1 MNTLKD
7 YQNRGL
13 SLSKCITGLEHFELE
28 PYTLSPPL
36 LSRASQLSLSLKIMN
51 ATQNFKSGY
60 VSIIGAPNVGK
71 STLLNTILG
80 QKLAIVTPKPQTT
93 RNQIRGILT
102 TDTYQ
107 IIFVDTPGLMN
118 PKYRL
123 QSEMVK
129 TAYSALGDADVVL
142 FVVDATCPD
151 AEIEDTILKR
161 LKRTQ
166 QTTILVLNKVDIVE
180 KRMLLP
186 ILEAYSQ
193 KFEFAHI
200 IPTSALTADGVSVLL
215 EQIETYLPP
224 GPHYFPEDQLS
235 DLPER
240 FFIAETVREKIM
252 LMTKRE
258 IPYASAVIVEEFEKR
273 QTNKSDD
280 IIYIRAIVYAERQT
294 QKQIIIGKGGKL
306 IKRVGELARIDI
318 EKFLDT
324 RVFLELYVT
333 VKADWRRD
341 ARKLKELGGF
351 ADI

>member
-1 MNTLKD
+1 MD
-7 YQNRGL
+7 E
-13 SLSKCITGLEHFELE
+13 I
-28 PYTLSPPL
+28 
-36 LSRASQLSLSLKIMN
+36 
-51 ATQNFKSGY
+51 QNFKSGY
-60 VSIIGAPNVGK
+60 VSIIGAANVGK
-71 STLLNTILG
+71 STLLNAFLG

-102 TDTYQ
+102 TDTHQ

-142 FVVDATCPD
+142 FVVDVTRRD
-151 AEIEDTILKR
+151 SDIEDTILKR
-161 LKRTQ
+161 LKRVKSTA
-166 QTTILVLNKVDIVE
+166 ILVLNKVDLVE
-180 KRMLLP
+180 KRTLLP
-186 ILEAYSQ
+186 ILEDYNQ

-200 IPTSALTADGVSVLL
+200 IPISALTADGVPVLL
-215 EQIETYLPP
+215 EQIEGYLPL

-252 LMTKRE
+252 LLTQRE

-273 QTNKSDD
+273 QTKKAAE
-280 IIYIRAIVYAERQT
+280 ITYIRAIVYAERQT

-351 ADI
+351 MDM

>member
-1 MNTLKD
+1 MEAIQT
-7 YQNRGL
+7 
-13 SLSKCITGLEHFELE
+13 
-28 PYTLSPPL
+28 
-36 LSRASQLSLSLKIMN
+36 
-51 ATQNFKSGY
+51 FKSGY

-71 STLLNTILG
+71 STLLNAILG

-102 TDTYQ
+102 TDTHQ

-129 TAYSALGDADVVL
+129 TAYNALGDADVVL
-142 FVVDATCPD
+142 FMIDVTRRNAD
-151 AEIEDTILKR
+151 IEDTILKR
-161 LKRTQ
+161 LKRVKSTI
-166 QTTILVLNKVDIVE
+166 ILVLNKIDRVD
-180 KRMLLP
+180 KRILLP
-186 ILEAYSQ
+186 IFEDYSQ

-200 IPTSALTADGVSVLL
+200 IPISALTTDGIPLL
-215 EQIETYLPP
+215 LTQIENYLPL
-224 GPHYFPEDQLS
+224 GPHYFPEDQVS

-252 LMTKRE
+252 LKTQRE
-258 IPYASAVIVEEFEKR
+258 IPYASAVVIEVFEKR
-273 QTNKSDD
+273 QTKKSGE
-280 IIYIRAIVYAERQT
+280 ILYIRAIVYAERQT

-306 IKRVGELARIDI
+306 IKRIGELARLDI

-341 ARKLKELGGF
+341 ARKLKELGSF
-351 ADI
+351 TDM

>member
-1 MNTLKD
+1 MNPKKNSTNRQLALETL
-7 YQNRGL
+7 YY
-13 SLSKCITGLEHFELE
+13 SAFFTLERHHTAPFL
-28 PYTLSPPL
+28 
-36 LSRASQLSLSLKIMN
+36 RIMDEI
-51 ATQNFKSGY
+51 QNFKSGY

-71 STLLNTILG
+71 STLLNAFLG

-102 TDTYQ
+102 TDTHQ

-129 TAYSALGDADVVL
+129 TAYGALGDADVVL
-142 FVVDATCPD
+142 FVVDVTRQNSD
-151 AEIEDTILKR
+151 IEDTILKR
-161 LKRTQ
+161 LKRVKT
-166 QTTILVLNKVDIVE
+166 TTILVLNKVDVIE
-180 KRMLLP
+180 KRALLP
-186 ILEAYSQ
+186 IFEDYSQ

-200 IPTSALTADGVSVLL
+200 IPISALTTDGIPVLL
-215 EQIETYLPP
+215 EQIETYLPL

-252 LMTKRE
+252 LMTQRE
-258 IPYASAVIVEEFEKR
+258 IPYAAAVVVEEFEKR
-273 QTNKSDD
+273 QTNKSGE
-280 IIYIRAIVYAERQT
+280 ILYIRAIVYAERQT

-351 ADI
+351 MDM

>member
-1 MNTLKD
+1 MD
-7 YQNRGL
+7 EIQD
-13 SLSKCITGLEHFELE
+13 
-28 PYTLSPPL
+28 
-36 LSRASQLSLSLKIMN
+36 
-51 ATQNFKSGY
+51 FKSGY

-71 STLLNTILG
+71 STLLNAILG

-102 TDTYQ
+102 TDTHQ

-129 TAYSALGDADVVL
+129 TAYGALADADVVL
-142 FVVDATCPD
+142 FVIDVTRRDPD
-151 AEIEDTILKR
+151 IEDTILKR
-161 LKRTQ
+161 LKRIKS
-166 QTTILVLNKVDIVE
+166 TTILVPNKVDLVE
-180 KRMLLP
+180 KRTLLP
-186 ILEAYSQ
+186 IFEDYSQ

-200 IPTSALTADGVSVLL
+200 IPISALTADGVPVLL
-215 EQIETYLPP
+215 EQIEDYLPV

-252 LMTKRE
+252 LLTQRE
-258 IPYASAVIVEEFEKR
+258 IPYASAVVVEEFEKR
-273 QTNKSDD
+273 QTNKSGE
-280 IIYIRAIVYAERQT
+280 ILYIRAIIYAERQT

-306 IKRVGELARIDI
+306 VKRVGELARIDI
-318 EKFLDT
+318 EKFLDE

-351 ADI
+351 IDI

>member
-1 MNTLKD
+1 MNEIQD
-7 YQNRGL
+7 
-13 SLSKCITGLEHFELE
+13 
-28 PYTLSPPL
+28 
-36 LSRASQLSLSLKIMN
+36 
-51 ATQNFKSGY
+51 FKSGY

-71 STLLNTILG
+71 STLLNAILG

-102 TDTYQ
+102 TDTHQ

-142 FVVDATCPD
+142 FVIDVARRNPD
-151 AEIEDTILKR
+151 IEDTILKR
-161 LKRTQ
+161 LKRAKS
-166 QTTILVLNKVDIVE
+166 TTILVPNKVDLVE
-180 KRMLLP
+180 KRTLLP
-186 ILEAYSQ
+186 ILEDYSQ

-200 IPTSALTADGVSVLL
+200 IPISALTSDGVPLLL
-215 EQIETYLPP
+215 EQIEAYLPL

-252 LMTKRE
+252 LMTQRE
-258 IPYASAVIVEEFEKR
+258 IPYASAFVVEEFEKR
-273 QTNKSDD
+273 QTKKSDE
-280 IIYIRAIVYAERQT
+280 ILYIRAIVYAERQT

-351 ADI
+351 

>member
-1 MNTLKD
+1 M
-7 YQNRGL
+7 L
-13 SLSKCITGLEHFELE
+13 SISKFDIIDISFIFLMHHKVT
-28 PYTLSPPL
+28 S
-36 LSRASQLSLSLKIMN
+36 SLRIMVEN
-51 ATQNFKSGY
+51 QNFKSGY

-71 STLLNTILG
+71 STLLNAILG

-102 TDTYQ
+102 TDTHQ

-129 TAYSALGDADVVL
+129 TAYGALADADVVL
-142 FVVDATCPD
+142 LVIDVTRRNPD
-151 AEIEDTILKR
+151 IEDTILKR
-161 LKRTQ
+161 LKRVKA
-166 QTTILVLNKVDIVE
+166 TTILVLNKVDLVE
-180 KRMLLP
+180 KRTLLP
-186 ILEAYSQ
+186 IFEDCSQ

-200 IPTSALTADGVSVLL
+200 IPISALTTDGVPLLL
-215 EQIETYLPP
+215 EQIEAYLPL

-252 LMTKRE
+252 LMTQRE
-258 IPYASAVIVEEFEKR
+258 IPYASAVVVEEFEKR
-273 QTNKSDD
+273 QTNKSGE
-280 IIYIRAIVYAERQT
+280 ILYIRAIVYAERQT

-351 ADI
+351 LDI

>member
-1 MNTLKD
+1 MEAIQT
-7 YQNRGL
+7 
-13 SLSKCITGLEHFELE
+13 
-28 PYTLSPPL
+28 
-36 LSRASQLSLSLKIMN
+36 
-51 ATQNFKSGY
+51 FKSGY

-71 STLLNTILG
+71 STLLNALLG

-102 TDTYQ
+102 TDTHQ

-129 TAYSALGDADVVL
+129 TAYNALGDADVVL
-142 FVVDATCPD
+142 FMIDVTRRNAD
-151 AEIEDTILKR
+151 IEDTILKR
-161 LKRTQ
+161 LKRVKSTI
-166 QTTILVLNKVDIVE
+166 ILVLNKIDRVD
-180 KRMLLP
+180 KRILLP
-186 ILEAYSQ
+186 IFEDYSQ

-200 IPTSALTADGVSVLL
+200 IPISALTTDGIPLL
-215 EQIETYLPP
+215 LTQIENYLPL
-224 GPHYFPEDQLS
+224 GPHYFPEDQVS

-252 LMTKRE
+252 LKTQRE
-258 IPYASAVIVEEFEKR
+258 IPYASAVVIEVFEKR
-273 QTNKSDD
+273 QTKKSGE
-280 IIYIRAIVYAERQT
+280 ILYIRAIVYAERQT

-306 IKRVGELARIDI
+306 IKRIGELARLDI

-341 ARKLKELGGF
+341 ARKLKELGSF
-351 ADI
+351 TDM

>member
-1 MNTLKD
+1 MD
-7 YQNRGL
+7 D
-13 SLSKCITGLEHFELE
+13 I
-28 PYTLSPPL
+28 
-36 LSRASQLSLSLKIMN
+36 
-51 ATQNFKSGY
+51 QNFKSGY
-60 VSIIGAPNVGK
+60 VTIIGAPNVGK
-71 STLLNTILG
+71 STLLNAILG

-102 TDTYQ
+102 TDTHQ

-123 QSEMVK
+123 QTEMVK
-129 TAYSALGDADVVL
+129 TAYGALGDADVVL
-142 FVVDATCPD
+142 FVVDVTRQNSD
-151 AEIEDTILKR
+151 IEDTILKR
-161 LKRTQ
+161 LKRVKT
-166 QTTILVLNKVDIVE
+166 TTILVLNKVDVIE
-180 KRMLLP
+180 KRALLP
-186 ILEAYSQ
+186 IFEDYSQ

-200 IPTSALTADGVSVLL
+200 IPISALTTDGIPVLL
-215 EQIETYLPP
+215 EQIETYLPL
-224 GPHYFPEDQLS
+224 GPRYFPEDQLS

-252 LMTKRE
+252 LMTQRE
-258 IPYASAVIVEEFEKR
+258 IPYASAVVVEEFEKR
-273 QTNKSDD
+273 QTNKSGE
-280 IIYIRAIVYAERQT
+280 ILYIRAIVYAERQT

-351 ADI
+351 ADM

>member
-1 MNTLKD
+1 MDEN
-7 YQNRGL
+7 
-13 SLSKCITGLEHFELE
+13 
-28 PYTLSPPL
+28 
-36 LSRASQLSLSLKIMN
+36 
-51 ATQNFKSGY
+51 QNFKSGY

-102 TDTYQ
+102 TDTHQ

-118 PKYRL
+118 PKYHL

-129 TAYSALGDADVVL
+129 TAYRALGDANVVL
-142 FVVDATCPD
+142 FVIDATRRNPD
-151 AEIEDTILKR
+151 IEDTILKR
-161 LKRTQ
+161 LKRVRA
-166 QTTILVLNKVDIVE
+166 TIILILNKVDLVE
-180 KRMLLP
+180 KRTLLP
-186 ILEAYSQ
+186 LFEDYSQ

-200 IPTSALTADGVSVLL
+200 IPISALTADGVPVLL
-215 EQIETYLPP
+215 KQIEDYLPL
-224 GPHYFPEDQLS
+224 GPLYFPKDQLS

-252 LMTKRE
+252 LMTQRE
-258 IPYASAVIVEEFEKR
+258 IPYASAVVVEEFEKR
-273 QTNKSDD
+273 QTKNSDE
-280 IIYIRAIVYAERQT
+280 IIYIRAIVYTERQT

-306 IKRVGELARIDI
+306 IKRVGELARTDI

-341 ARKLKELGGF
+341 ARKLKDLGGF
-351 ADI
+351 MDM

>member
-1 MNTLKD
+1 MKPKKFHKQICLPYFEGHHN
-7 YQNRGL
+7 
-13 SLSKCITGLEHFELE
+13 SLS
-28 PYTLSPPL
+28 S
-36 LSRASQLSLSLKIMN
+36 SIMDEI
-51 ATQNFKSGY
+51 QNFKSGY

-71 STLLNTILG
+71 STLLNAILG

-102 TDTYQ
+102 TNTHQ

-129 TAYSALGDADVVL
+129 TAYSALSDADVVL
-142 FVVDATCPD
+142 FVIDVTRRNSD
-151 AEIEDTILKR
+151 IEDTILKR
-161 LKRTQ
+161 LKRVKA
-166 QTTILVLNKVDIVE
+166 TTILVPNKVDLVE
-180 KRMLLP
+180 KRTLLP
-186 ILEAYSQ
+186 IFEDYSQ

-200 IPTSALTADGVSVLL
+200 IPISALTSDGVPLLL
-215 EQIETYLPP
+215 EQIENDLPL

-252 LMTKRE
+252 LMTQRE
-258 IPYASAVIVEEFEKR
+258 IPYASAVVVEEFEKR
-273 QTNKSDD
+273 QTNKSGE
-280 IIYIRAIVYAERQT
+280 ILYIRAIVYTERQT

-318 EKFLDT
+318 EKFLDE

-351 ADI
+351 VDI

>member
-1 MNTLKD
+1 MNEIQD
-7 YQNRGL
+7 
-13 SLSKCITGLEHFELE
+13 
-28 PYTLSPPL
+28 
-36 LSRASQLSLSLKIMN
+36 
-51 ATQNFKSGY
+51 FKSGY

-71 STLLNTILG
+71 STLLNAILG

-102 TDTYQ
+102 TDTHQ

-142 FVVDATCPD
+142 FVIDVTRRDPD
-151 AEIEDTILKR
+151 IEDTILKR
-161 LKRTQ
+161 LKRVKS
-166 QTTILVLNKVDIVE
+166 TTILVPNKVDLVE
-180 KRMLLP
+180 KRTLLP
-186 ILEAYSQ
+186 ILEDYSQ

-200 IPTSALTADGVSVLL
+200 IPISALTADGVPVLL
-215 EQIETYLPP
+215 EQIEDNLPV

-252 LMTKRE
+252 LMTQRE
-258 IPYASAVIVEEFEKR
+258 IPYASAVVVEEFEKR
-273 QTNKSDD
+273 QTKKSSE
-280 IIYIRAIVYAERQT
+280 ILYIRAIVYTERQT

-318 EKFLDT
+318 EKFLDE

-341 ARKLKELGGF
+341 ARKLRELGGF
-351 ADI
+351 LT

>member
-1 MNTLKD
+1 MRFRQFALETLYYSAFSTLK
-7 YQNRGL
+7 G
-13 SLSKCITGLEHFELE
+13 ITTILFSITMDEI
-28 PYTLSPPL
+28 
-36 LSRASQLSLSLKIMN
+36 QD
-51 ATQNFKSGY
+51 FKSGY
-60 VSIIGAPNVGK
+60 VSIIGAANVGK
-71 STLLNTILG
+71 STLLNAILG

-102 TDTYQ
+102 TDTHQ
-107 IIFVDTPGLMN
+107 IIFIDTPGLMN

-129 TAYSALGDADVVL
+129 TAYGALSDADVVL
-142 FVVDATCPD
+142 FVIDVTRRNPD
-151 AEIEDTILKR
+151 IEDTILKR
-161 LKRTQ
+161 LKRVKS
-166 QTTILVLNKVDIVE
+166 TTILVPNKVDLVE
-180 KRMLLP
+180 KRTLLP
-186 ILEAYSQ
+186 IFEDYSQ
-193 KFEFAHI
+193 RFEFAHI
-200 IPTSALTADGVSVLL
+200 IPISALTKDGVPVLL
-215 EQIETYLPP
+215 EQIEDYLPV
-224 GPHYFPEDQLS
+224 GPQYFPEDQLS

-252 LMTKRE
+252 LLTQRE
-258 IPYASAVIVEEFEKR
+258 IPYASAVVVEEFEKR
-273 QTNKSDD
+273 QTNKSDE
-280 IIYIRAIVYAERQT
+280 ILYIRAIVYAERQT

-351 ADI
+351 VDI

>member
-1 MNTLKD
+1 MD
-7 YQNRGL
+7 EIQD
-13 SLSKCITGLEHFELE
+13 
-28 PYTLSPPL
+28 
-36 LSRASQLSLSLKIMN
+36 
-51 ATQNFKSGY
+51 FKSGY

-71 STLLNTILG
+71 STLLNAILG

-93 RNQIRGILT
+93 RNQIRGIFT
-102 TDTYQ
+102 TDTHQ

-129 TAYSALGDADVVL
+129 TAYGALADADVVL
-142 FVVDATCPD
+142 FVIDVTRREPD
-151 AEIEDTILKR
+151 IEDTILKR
-161 LKRTQ
+161 LKRIKS
-166 QTTILVLNKVDIVE
+166 TTILVPNKVDLVE
-180 KRMLLP
+180 KRTLLP
-186 ILEAYSQ
+186 IFEDYSQ

-200 IPTSALTADGVSVLL
+200 IPISALTADGVPVLL
-215 EQIETYLPP
+215 EQIEDYLPV
-224 GPHYFPEDQLS
+224 GPQYFPEDQLS

-252 LMTKRE
+252 LMTQRE
-258 IPYASAVIVEEFEKR
+258 IPYASAVVVEEFEKR
-273 QTNKSDD
+273 QTNKSGE
-280 IIYIRAIVYAERQT
+280 ILYIRAIIYAERQT

-306 IKRVGELARIDI
+306 VKRVGELARIDI
-318 EKFLDT
+318 EKFLDE

-351 ADI
+351 VDI